1 MTTPPPPVSRVLMA
15 AVIGMGVLIVI
26 GTAGLIGVVVHRAMH
41 PHRAILQER
50 QVSASAMPRQGDIVA
65 NRASREGGVGA
76 TVFTLHGG
84 GHVLSQIVRPD
95 GSLSLLIATPEG
107 EQIVIWSPESNRV
120 MARFALSP

>member
-15 AVIGMGVLIVI
+15 AVIGMGVMIVI

-41 PHRAILQER
+41 PHQAILQER
-50 QVSASAMPRQGDIVA
+50 QVSASPMPGQGNIVESG
-65 NRASREGGVGA
+65 ASQKRGDGA
-76 TVFTLHGG
+76 AVFTLHGG

>member
-15 AVIGMGVLIVI
+15 AVIGMGVMIVI

-41 PHRAILQER
+41 PHQATLHETRLP
-50 QVSASAMPRQGDIVA
+50 SSPMPGESDIVA
-65 NRASREGGVGA
+65 PRAGQKGSDRA
-76 TVFTLHGG
+76 AVFTLHGG
-84 GHVLSQIVRPD
+84 GHVLSQTVRPD

-120 MARFALSP
+120 MARFALTP